1 MTSSEKPARIEIL
14 EVQDLRL
21 LDKDGSTLARLGRNE
36 FGAFGLA
43 IGESAN
49 GSPMITL
56 KVTAGGEPCVEVR
69 DRDGH
74 CRALLEVNRSNG
86 AVLMGL
92 LDENQKARTVAAVGL
107 DGTCTLAVHDVHD
120 KSRVY
125 NFGPGVKINDLKP
138 SKKTGHEVELSA
150 ASTNVHLSFGKGVR
164 A

>member
-1 MTSSEKPARIEIL
+1 MTSSERPPRIEVL

-21 LDKDGSTLARLGRNE
+21 VDKDGSTLARLGRNE

-56 KVTAGGEPCVEVR
+56 KVTAGGEPCVEIR
-69 DRDGH
+69 DREGH

-92 LDENQKARTVAAVGL
+92 LDENQKARTVAAVAQ

-125 NFGPGVKINDLKP
+125 NCGNGVKINELKP
-138 SKKTGHEVELSA
+138 SMKQEHQVELSTT
-150 ASTNVHLSFGKGVR
+150 SSNVHVSFGSTVCL
-164 A
+164 